1 MSRKAL
7 EDQNYELI
15 KSAILDPDNNLLPAH
30 LQQPLER
37 TVSAAKLLDKN
48 PVQKHAVAILQAK
61 YPNIS
66 RAQAYDDC
74 KRAMRLFNSIHTFDY
89 DYWQH
94 WLLQDI
100 ADALQDA
107 KNQNNLKARAM
118 FQKNLLT
125 AMGERPE
132 TQLDAKLIE
141 KHQNVFAIQVNNQTI
156 NLDQKMLEKFPA
168 EAKQMLVALM
178 NQPIEDTRAEEIFNS

>member
-15 KSAILDPDNNLLPAH
+15 KSAILDPDNNPLPAH
-30 LQQPLER
+30 LQEPLER

-48 PVQKHAVAILQAK
+48 PVQKNAVAILQAK
-61 YPNIS
+61 YPNLS
-66 RAQAYDDC
+66 RGQAYEDC

-100 ADALQDA
+100 AEMIQKA
-107 KNQNNLKARAM
+107 KDQNNLKAWAM
-118 FQKNLLT
+118 GHKNLLQ

-132 TQLDAKLIE
+132 TEIDAKLIE
-141 KHQNVFAIQVNNQTI
+141 KHQNVYAIQVNNQTI
-156 NLDQKMLEKFPA
+156 NIDQKMLEKLPA
-168 EAKQMLVALM
+168 EAKQMLTALM
-178 NQPIEDTRAEEIFNS
+178 NQPIEDIRAEEIFNS